1 MSVMGEPSRKEE
13 SGLEKGDERLGRRTP
28 CGGNPG
34 GGYMGRPAVEEAG
47 SDLEP
52 DLGGEDPGLEPVG
65 EPPGPGLLGGD
76 PGGDLDPGTWAE
88 TRAGPRSDGLNTD
101 GS

>member
-1 MSVMGEPSRKEE
+1 MSVIGEPSRKEE

-34 GGYMGRPAVEEAG
+34 GGYMGSPAVEEAG

-52 DLGGEDPGLEPVG
+52 DLGGEDPGDDGGDIGLG
-65 EPPGPGLLGGD
+65 EPELGD
-76 PGGDLDPGTWAE
+76 REPTWAE
-88 TRAGPRSDGLNTD
+88 MKEA
-101 GS
+101 